1 MDQNLL
7 NGQDD
12 SSEVEA
18 PLSSP
23 PQVAELHKP
32 QCAEVCRGCCN
43 WRCGGRFVIA
53 LLFCVVCAI
62 IAMLFARGNLIV
74 AWLLAAGVPFIA
86 FSVYASE
93 IFGGTSVDKG
103 LTFLVIVLHT
113 ILWVILDVVIIR
125 YVRNPI
131 MREIAKIDQGALCRQ
146 KGVMLGLKPLQGN
159 VTIAKEEYYIP
170 CWGFGL
176 AIGFG
181 GAVPEEILK
190 MLTIAVFMRRGWI
203 ADPFAVL
210 VYSFVTG
217 ATFGFI
223 ENLGYVSVALKM
235 PGVVAIMGVSGRSFE
250 AQTLMHP
257 AYTIISGCLLAQRK
271 FLYWKSHGEISCCEC
286 VGPRPTW
293 LLVLPAIYFHFMNNF
308 LAGMMPTE
316 GVAMILVLL
325 QDLITLVCAFY
336 LFLTLKN
343 VPRVNV
349 IDLEKAGDLPTAL
362 SYICCCGCLRSNTR
376 DRRYESVLNM
386 INLESGDQDEY
397 LAPVVADEY
406 LPPVVADE
414 YLAPD
419 ADEYLA
425 LS

>member
-12 SSEVEA
+12 SSKVEA

-62 IAMLFARGNLIV
+62 ITMLFARGNLIV

-113 ILWVILDVVIIR
+113 ILYMILDMVIIP

-131 MREIAKIDQGALCRQ
+131 TREIAKIDQGALCRQ
-146 KGVMLGLKPLQGN
+146 KGVMVGLKQLQGN
-159 VTIAKEEYYIP
+159 VTIAEEEYYNP
-170 CWGFGL
+170 CWGLGL

-223 ENLGYVSVALKM
+223 ENLGYVSPALSL
-235 PGVVAIMGVSGRSFE
+235 PGVAAIFPLVLRSFE
-250 AQTLMHP
+250 VQTLMHP

-293 LLVLPAIYFHFMNNF
+293 LLVLPAMYFHFMNNL
-308 LAGMMPTE
+308 LAGMVPTK
-316 GVAMILVLL
+316 GAVLIMIIALL
-325 QDLITLVCAFY
+325 KYINLIMTLVYACY

-362 SYICCCGCLRSNTR
+362 SYICCCGCLRSSTR

-386 INLESGDQDEY
+386 VNLESGDQ
-397 LAPVVADEY
+397 DEY

-414 YLAPD
+414 YV
-419 ADEYLA
+419 A

>member
-62 IAMLFARGNLIV
+62 ITVLFASGNKYV

-103 LTFLVIVLHT
+103 LTFLVIVLVFVLHFLFM
-113 ILWVILDVVIIR
+113 ILMVIIR
-125 YVRNPI
+125 YVQDPI

-146 KGVMLGLKPLQGN
+146 KGVMVGLKQLQGN
-159 VTIAKEEYYIP
+159 VTIAEEEYYNP
-170 CWGFGL
+170 CWGYGL

-235 PGVVAIMGVSGRSFE
+235 PGAVAIMGVSGRSFE

-293 LLVLPAIYFHFMNNF
+293 LLVLPAIYFHFMNNL
-308 LAGMMPTE
+308 LAGMVPTK
-316 GVAMILVLL
+316 GAVLIMILALL
-325 QDLITLVCAFY
+325 KYINLIMTLVYACY

-397 LAPVVADEY
+397 LAPVVADK
-406 LPPVVADE
+406 

-419 ADEYLA
+419 ADE
-425 LS
+425 

>member
-12 SSEVEA
+12 SSKVEA

-62 IAMLFARGNLIV
+62 IAMLFARGTLTV
-74 AWLLAAGVPFIA
+74 AWLLAAGVPFFA

-103 LTFLVIVLHT
+103 LTFLVIVLVFVLHFLFM
-113 ILWVILDVVIIR
+113 ILMVIIR
-125 YVRNPI
+125 YDHENPI

-146 KGVMLGLKPLQGN
+146 KGEMLGLKPLQGN
-159 VTIAKEEYYIP
+159 VTIAKEEYYNP
-170 CWGFGL
+170 CWGYGL

-308 LAGMMPTE
+308 LAGLMPTE
-316 GVAMILVLL
+316 GDVLITILMLL
-325 QDLITLVCAFY
+325 RYINLTMTLVCAFY

-362 SYICCCGCLRSNTR
+362 SYICCCGCLRSSTR

-386 INLESGDQDEY
+386 VNLESGDQ
-397 LAPVVADEY
+397 DEY

-414 YLAPD
+414 YV
-419 ADEYLA
+419 A

>member
-12 SSEVEA
+12 SSKVEA

-62 IAMLFARGNLIV
+62 ITMLFARGNLFV

-103 LTFLVIVLHT
+103 LTFLVIVLVFVLHFLFM
-113 ILWVILDVVIIR
+113 ILMVIIR
-125 YVRNPI
+125 YDHENPI

-146 KGVMLGLKPLQGN
+146 KGEMLGLKPLQGN
-159 VTIAKEEYYIP
+159 VTIAKEEYYNP
-170 CWGFGL
+170 CWGYGL

-293 LLVLPAIYFHFMNNF
+293 LLVLPAIYFHFINNF

-316 GVAMILVLL
+316 GDVLITILMLL
-325 QDLITLVCAFY
+325 RYINLTMTLVCAFY

-397 LAPVVADEY
+397 L
-406 LPPVVADE
+406 PPVVADE
-414 YLAPD
+414 YV
-419 ADEYLA
+419 A

>member
-1 MDQNLL
+1 MDQKLL

-12 SSEVEA
+12 SSKVEA

-23 PQVAELHKP
+23 PQVAESHKP

-43 WRCGGRFVIA
+43 WRCGGRFVGA
-53 LLFCVVCAI
+53 WLFCVLCAI
-62 IAMLFARGNLIV
+62 ITVLFASGNKYV

-113 ILWVILDVVIIR
+113 ILFIILIDVIIPF
-125 YVRNPI
+125 VRNPI
-131 MREIAKIDQGALCRQ
+131 TREIAKIDQGALCRQ

-223 ENLGYVSVALKM
+223 ENLGYVSVALKK

-293 LLVLPAIYFHFMNNF
+293 LLVLPAMYFHFINNL
-308 LAGMMPTE
+308 LAGMVPTK
-316 GVAMILVLL
+316 GAVLIMIIALL
-325 QDLITLVCAFY
+325 KYINLIMTLVYAFY

-362 SYICCCGCLRSNTR
+362 SYICCCGCLRSSTR

-386 INLESGDQDEY
+386 VNLESGDQ
-397 LAPVVADEY
+397 DEY

-414 YLAPD
+414 YLA
-419 ADEYLA
+419 

>member
-12 SSEVEA
+12 SSKVEA

-32 QCAEVCRGCCN
+32 QCAEIHRDFCN
-43 WRCGGRFVIA
+43 SKSVGRFVSA

-62 IAMLFARGNLIV
+62 IAMYFARGNLIV

-113 ILWVILDVVIIR
+113 ILWAFLMFVIVPF
-125 YVRNPI
+125 VRDPI
-131 MREIAKIDQGALCRQ
+131 LREIAKIDQGPLCLKQ
-146 KGVMLGLKPLQGN
+146 GEDTFGLKPLQGN
-159 VTIAKEEYYIP
+159 VTIAKEEYYNP
-170 CWGFGL
+170 CWGYGL

-223 ENLGYVSVALKM
+223 ENLSYVSVALKK
-235 PGVVAIMGVSGRSFE
+235 PGVAAIMGVSLRSFE
-250 AQTLMHP
+250 VQTLMHP

-293 LLVLPAIYFHFMNNF
+293 LLVLPAIYFHFINNF

-316 GVAMILVLL
+316 GDVLITILVLL
-325 QDLITLVCAFY
+325 KYINRTMTLVCACY

-349 IDLEKAGDLPTAL
+349 IDLEKAGDLPTAV
-362 SYICCCGCLRSNTR
+362 SYICCCGCWRSNTR

-386 INLESGDQDEY
+386 INLESGDQDG
-397 LAPVVADEY
+397 Y